1 MIHVA
6 RFVFNDFQENTF
18 VLYDETG
25 ECVII
30 DPGCNNAAEQKE
42 LSNYIETNNLQ
53 PKSLLNT
60 HGHIDHVLGNRFI
73 ADEYK
78 LKLGIHEKEIPVIE
92 SVKEYALSY
101 EMHVDSPMPEII
113 FKDGDIVRFGNSSL
127 EVLYTPGHSPGGIS
141 FYSAEDK
148 FVIAGDV
155 LFLQRIGRT
164 DLPGGDMDTL
174 MKSIKEKLFTLGD
187 DVKVYTG
194 HGPETTIGFE
204 RQNNPF
210 LIAY

>member
-155 LFLQRIGRT
+155 LFLQSIGRT